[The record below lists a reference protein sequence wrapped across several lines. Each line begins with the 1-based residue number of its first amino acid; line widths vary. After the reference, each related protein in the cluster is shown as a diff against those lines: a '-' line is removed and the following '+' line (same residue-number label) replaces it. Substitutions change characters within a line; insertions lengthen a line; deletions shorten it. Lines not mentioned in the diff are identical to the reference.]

1 MSDKIY
7 LIGNSETYKDY
18 LDNLDNI
25 NYLPIENLPIVY
37 FPFEYNN
44 GKYNLNVFSKIINK
58 DDTIIDK
65 IDAAEEYNCD
75 DSSSNA
81 KCSNIEKIYN
91 NIAILEEDWQS
102 YNRNNITIIYYVI
115 CVIWLII
122 TFILLKLINIY
133 LNDKYTI
140 FILSSISILIILSLI
155 YGIFLSNT
163 KI

>member
-44 GKYNLNVFSKIINK
+44 GKYNLNVFSKIINE

-65 IDAAEEYNCD
+65 IDATDEYNCEN
-75 DSSSNA
+75 SNSA

-91 NIAILEEDWQS
+91 NIAILEEEWQP
-102 YNRNNITIIYYVI
+102 YNKNNITIIYYVI
-115 CVIWLII
+115 CIIWLII

-140 FILSSISILIILSLI
+140 FILSCISILIILSLI

>member
-44 GKYNLNVFSKIINK
+44 GKYNLNVFSKIVNE

-65 IDAAEEYNCD
+65 IDATDEYNCV
-75 DSSSNA
+75 DSNNV

-91 NIAILEEDWQS
+91 NIAILEEEWQP

-115 CVIWLII
+115 CIIWLII
-122 TFILLKLINIY
+122 IFILLKLINIY
-133 LNDKYTI
+133 LNDKYTL
-140 FILSSISILIILSLI
+140 FILSSISFLIIISLI